1 MHTIRYLAII
11 GVSAAVLVGCSE
23 QRKQEAAK
31 LARELAEK
39 DSLNALSSVP
49 SQASVPAETLK
60 AEETTIDSTRLASAE
75 PLSPPLDSHTL
86 QSTSDSGITPETPVS
101 VAAVATDTSTQPAPD
116 VNAIPEET
124 SHAAPAA
131 MPPHTR
137 DVYTVQIASSGSRA
151 YADSVVNVFK
161 SRGFEP
167 YIAVATVGGKDLY
180 RVRIGKL
187 ATPKEASDLRKQ
199 LADSF
204 ALDPWVDK
212 ISE

>member
-1 MHTIRYLAII
+1 MHTIRYLAIVGI
-11 GVSAAVLVGCSE
+11 GAAILLGCSE
-23 QRKQEAAK
+23 QRKQEAAR
-31 LARELAEK
+31 LARELAEN
-39 DSLNALSSVP
+39 DSLKALNNAA
-49 SQASVPAETLK
+49 SQASLSTETLSAK
-60 AEETTIDSTRLASAE
+60 DVAYDSTTLASNE
-75 PLSPPLDSHTL
+75 PTPQAFDSNTL
-86 QSTSDSGITPETPVS
+86 RSTSDSGVTPESPVS
-101 VAAVATDTSTQPAPD
+101 VAAVATDTSAQPAPD
-116 VNAIPEET
+116 VNAVPEENSSGGPT
-124 SHAAPAA
+124 A

-161 SRGFEP
+161 ARGFEP
-167 YIAVATVGGKDLY
+167 YIAVATVAGKDLY

-187 ATPKEASDLRKQ
+187 ATPREAADLRKQ